1 MKLLKK
7 TTGLCLAVLV
17 SFSLFV
23 NFTVYSQTSEAAHH
37 LTVKDLVSAID
48 KYVDEES
55 AKNNGYFMVEDN
67 TGMLKLK
74 LRKIH
79 NDRFTSLSNTLHF
92 VCADFTAPGSGTA
105 DGTVYDIDI
114 LMEGADKDNLK
125 PVEVK
130 VHKKNGKALYAWYE
144 EDGVWKTRDATVA
157 VPAPQEK

>member
-1 MKLLKK
+1 MKLLKQ
-7 TTGLCLAVLV
+7 TTSICLAVLV
-17 SFSLFV
+17 SFSLV
-23 NFTVYSQTSEAAHH
+23 ANLTAYGQTSEAAHH

-55 AKNNGYFMVEDN
+55 AKNNGYFLVEDN

-79 NDRFTSLSNTLHF
+79 DDRLTSLSNTLHF
-92 VCADFTAPGSGTA
+92 VCADFTTAGLGTA

-114 LMEGADKDNLK
+114 FMEGTDKDNLELA
-125 PVEVK
+125 EVK

-157 VPAPQEK
+157 VPAPQKK